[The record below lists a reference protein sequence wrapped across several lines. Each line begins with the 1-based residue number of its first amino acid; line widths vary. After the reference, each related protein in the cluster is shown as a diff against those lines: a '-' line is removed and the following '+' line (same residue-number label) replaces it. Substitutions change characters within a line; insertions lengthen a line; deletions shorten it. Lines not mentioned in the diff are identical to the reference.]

1 MIVFTL
7 DEVITAPSG
16 DFHNGQMEC
25 FDIKE
30 EDSESIV
37 EEVINKYKARKEE
50 FKNNEVYVDSCN
62 WFKVDYELSYR
73 TSNGNLER
81 FSLWSDIYEE
91 HECLDTYICKMK
103 HKTTKKMKQQILKF
117 IGESKIDL
125 NN

>member
-50 FKNNEVYVDSCN
+50 FKNNFRHQKNTFSCTQN
-62 WFKVDYELSYR
+62 
-73 TSNGNLER
+73 ER
-81 FSLWSDIYEE
+81 YL
-91 HECLDTYICKMK
+91 
-103 HKTTKKMKQQILKF
+103 
-117 IGESKIDL
+117 
-125 NN
+125 